1 MPGLVSGIRVF
12 YPRNFPQAFA
22 VSVQGAGATSR
33 TRKET
38 DMRVLT
44 LAALLTAAFVLPADA
59 RVQPVRGAAHGTATA
74 ARGVGHGAVQAGR
87 GVARGTV
94 TAGGGAVRS
103 AACPFS

>member
-1 MPGLVSGIRVF
+1 
-12 YPRNFPQAFA
+12 
-22 VSVQGAGATSR
+22 
-33 TRKET
+33 
-38 DMRVLT
+38 MRVLT

-94 TAGGGAVRS
+94 TAGRGIDHGAVCLFTLGTR
-103 AACPFS
+103 CR